1 MNTLEKILTSKARAA
16 IFTILF
22 GIDHRELHL
31 REIQRRSGLAV
42 ETIRKETHNLEDLG
56 LIVKHRDGNR
66 TYFTANT
73 KHPLYHEIHQMVI
86 KTSGLTMVL
95 QQALNL
101 ANIKIVFVFGSI
113 AQGNE
118 TDESDIDLFVIG
130 NVGLRALSN
139 VLKEPANI
147 LGREINPHVMTL
159 NEFITRKQKG
169 EHFVTRIINSP
180 KLMIIGSENE
190 FTELVG

>member
-1 MNTLEKILTSKARAA
+1 M
-16 IFTILF
+16 
-22 GIDHRELHL
+22 
-31 REIQRRSGLAV
+31 
-42 ETIRKETHNLEDLG
+42 
-56 LIVKHRDGNR
+56 
-66 TYFTANT
+66 
-73 KHPLYHEIHQMVI
+73 
-86 KTSGLTMVL
+86 
-95 QQALNL
+95 

-139 VLKEPANI
+139 ILRKPAHM
-147 LGREINPHVMTL
+147 LGREINPHIMTL
-159 NEFITRKQKG
+159 NEFITRKQKE
-169 EHFVTRIINSP
+169 EHFVTRVINSP